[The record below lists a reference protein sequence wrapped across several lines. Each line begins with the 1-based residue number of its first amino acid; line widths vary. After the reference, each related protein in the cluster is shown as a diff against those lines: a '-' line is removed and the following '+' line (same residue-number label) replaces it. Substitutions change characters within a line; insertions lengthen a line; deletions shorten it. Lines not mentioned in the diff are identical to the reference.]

1 MVWKIFAEEFHFKS
15 YENVPIVVENL
26 LFKRLTTLPEDDDVD
41 FFVNIV
47 RRSGNFEIYE
57 SGSLVCS
64 GTIKIREELPSEFE
78 IFNTPVQL
86 TQENL
91 ILKRN
96 DIYKFFNL
104 KGQLFKNHFKSILEC
119 SIDGSE
125 AKVEWKNNFE
135 CFMENMLQLSILA
148 APNYSGFYFSS
159 LIKKIVIDP
168 QTFFNETLR
177 TRGKL
182 YVRL

>member
-1 MVWKIFAEEFHFKS
+1 MVWKIFSEEFHFKS

-26 LFKRLTTLPEDDDVD
+26 FFKRLTTLPENDDVN

-47 RRSGNFEIYE
+47 RKSGNFEIYE

-64 GTIKIREELPSEFE
+64 GTIKTREELPSEFKV
-78 IFNTPVQL
+78 FDTPVQL

-148 APNYSGFYFSS
+148 CPNYSGFFFSS

-168 QTFFNETLR
+168 KKFFSETLK

-182 YVRL
+182 YVGL